1 MGKLEFDEA
10 KHEYRLE
17 GALLPSVTQVL
28 KPLQDFSTIPEDIL
42 ERSANFGT
50 AVHLATALWDQNDL
64 DLDSVDVAI
73 VPYLEAW
80 KRFRD
85 ETKITFEAIET
96 QVVSEKYRY
105 AGTLDRIGFLNE
117 KPTVIDI
124 KTGLTNPLIGVQ
136 LAGYLVAWNETHVLK
151 ATKRASVSLRK
162 DGTYRLDWWE
172 DKADWAC
179 FLALLQI
186 TNWQL
191 AHGNQIERR
200 NHGK

>member
-42 ERSANFGT
+42 ERSANFGV

-64 DLDSVDVAI
+64 DMDSMDVAI

-117 KPTVIDI
+117 KATVIDI
-124 KTGLTNPLIGVQ
+124 KTGVVNPTIGVQ
-136 LAGYLVAWNETHVLK
+136 LAGYLVAWNEAHVLK
-151 ATKRASVSLRK
+151 VTRRASVSLRK
-162 DGTYRLDWWE
+162 DGSYRLDFWD
-172 DKADWAC
+172 DKSDWAT
-179 FLALLQI
+179 FLSLLQI
-186 TNWQL
+186 HNWQL
-191 AHGNQIERR
+191 AHSRQ
-200 NHGK
+200 

>member
-17 GALLPSVTQVL
+17 GALLPGVTQIL
-28 KPLQDFSTIPEDIL
+28 KPLQDFSAVPEDIL

-64 DLDSVDVAI
+64 DLDSLDPAL

-85 ETKITFEAIET
+85 DTKVAFEAIEA

-105 AGTLDRIGFLNE
+105 AGTLDRIGFLNG

-124 KTGLTNPLIGVQ
+124 KTGLTNPTIGVQ
-136 LAGYLVAWNETHVLK
+136 LAGYLVAWNEAHVLK
-151 ATKRASVSLRK
+151 TTRRASVSLRK
-162 DGTYRLDWWE
+162 DGSYRLDFWD
-172 DKADWAC
+172 DKSDWAT
-179 FLALLQI
+179 FLSLLQI
-186 TNWQL
+186 HNWQL
-191 AHGNQIERR
+191 AHSRQ
-200 NHGK
+200 

>member
-50 AVHLATALWDQNDL
+50 AVHLATTLWDQNDL
-64 DLDSVDVAI
+64 DMDSLDPAI

-80 KRFRD
+80 KRFCD
-85 ETKITFEAIET
+85 ETKITFEAIES

-117 KPTVIDI
+117 KATVIDI
-124 KTGLTNPLIGVQ
+124 KTGVVNPTIGVQ

-151 ATKRASVSLRK
+151 VTKRASVALLK
-162 DGTYRLDWWE
+162 DGRYKVDWWE

-191 AHGNQIERR
+191 AHSKQ
-200 NHGK
+200 

>member
-50 AVHLATALWDQNDL
+50 AVHLATTLWDQNDL
-64 DLDSVDVAI
+64 DMDSLDPAI

-80 KRFRD
+80 KRFCD
-85 ETKITFEAIET
+85 ETKITFEAIEI
-96 QVVSEKYRY
+96 QIVSEKYRY
-105 AGTLDRIGFLNE
+105 AGTLDRIGFLN
-117 KPTVIDI
+117 KRATVIDI
-124 KTGLTNPLIGVQ
+124 KTGVVNPTIGVQ

-151 ATKRASVSLRK
+151 VTRRASVSLRK
-162 DGTYRLDWWE
+162 DGSYRLDFWD
-172 DKADWAC
+172 DKSDWAT
-179 FLALLQI
+179 FLSLLQI
-186 TNWQL
+186 HNWQL
-191 AHGNQIERR
+191 AHSKQ
-200 NHGK
+200 